1 MATKLDPRLLKILKA
16 KSISLNF
23 FQHRLFVYK
32 KGTNIQRLWLSISL
46 LIFFFIPIRV
56 CACGNW
62 YENGTLHR
70 ATVAEWNKASYS
82 NKLATAADW
91 SISRPQI
98 KAKVKNSGSM
108 DTLKPFAIELATCI
122 NEAAAGK
129 GYGNMS
135 ATELAAGCMI
145 LMGW

>member
-1 MATKLDPRLLKILKA
+1 MRRLSLAT
-16 KSISLNF
+16 
-23 FQHRLFVYK
+23 
-32 KGTNIQRLWLSISL
+32 SL
-46 LIFFFIPIRV
+46 LILFFSPLMV
-56 CACGNW
+56 CAGGNW

-70 ATVAEWNKASYS
+70 SSVAEWNKASYS

-91 SISRPQI
+91 SITRPQI
-98 KAKVKNSGSM
+98 KTKVKNSGSM
-108 DTLKPFAIELATCI
+108 DTLKPFAIELVTCI

-129 GYGNMS
+129 GYANMS